1 MKKSSLLLSL
11 GLVASLLLV
20 LFLTSCGMNS
30 AKSQKEREEILE
42 EIMSY
47 QDKLPFNIPGTSI
60 TLTDIAVDNDIIVYT
75 CRVGSEDWDDMSLAS
90 EVSNT
95 DRNMAR
101 VISNISSEAVDKF
114 IVHGLGLKY
123 IYTSEET
130 GETLMEV
137 ELSADKM
144 KEIKAKVNSG
154 ELQPYTM
161 IELSQMEIS
170 KMEIPSQIEEGVW
183 ITDAYIEGN
192 KIYYIATIENEIDP
206 SGISNADL
214 REMKEEL
221 IEDLKNEGLIMMR
234 KTEIVKENIHFV
246 YVYKDSRGQEFA
258 RIDISPYDFE

>member
-1 MKKSSLLLSL
+1 MRKFTSSI
-11 GLVASLLLV
+11 GFIAGLLLV
-20 LFLTSCGMNS
+20 LFLFSCGANS
-30 AKSQKEREEILE
+30 AKSQKEREELLK

-47 QDKLPFNIPGTSI
+47 KGKLPFNIPGTSI
-60 TLTDIAVDNDIIVYT
+60 SITDIAVDNDIIVYT
-75 CRVGSEDWDDMSLAS
+75 CRVGSEDWDTMSLAS

-101 VISNISSEAVDKF
+101 VISNVSSEDVDKF
-114 IVHGLGLKY
+114 IEHGLGLKY

-130 GETLMEV
+130 GETLLEV
-137 ELSADKM
+137 EMSADKM
-144 KEIKAKVNSG
+144 KEIRDKVESG

-161 IELSQMEIS
+161 IELSQMEIA

-206 SGISNADL
+206 SDISNADL
-214 REMKEEL
+214 REMKEGL
-221 IEDLKNEGLIMMR
+221 IDDLKKEGLIMMR
-234 KTEIVKENIHFV
+234 KKEIIKENIHFV

-258 RIDISPYDFE
+258 RIDISPYDFD